1 MQNPIVGKVLT
12 QIETSKLSDKKI
24 KEQLGQ
30 LKDREIEAR
39 LSNLRRSNNFNNN
52 YNNNNKNFG
61 GKPTGNLPGPPPPRS
76 SLGAPD
82 EPFDS
87 FAGAIAPLP
96 SPPKI
101 AQSETPYPR
110 EILHRQIIILCL
122 QKKLPLLIQ
131 IQIQGEILPAD
142 RLLV

>member
-1 MQNPIVGKVLT
+1 MLT

-61 GKPTGNLPGPPPPRS
+61 GKPTGNLPGPPPPPS
-76 SLGAPD
+76 SLGAPY
-82 EPFDS
+82 EPFDP
-87 FAGAIAPLP
+87 FAGAIASLL
-96 SPPKI
+96 SPPKV
-101 AQSETPYPR
+101 AQSETPYPS

-122 QKKLPLLIQ
+122 QKELPLLIQ
-131 IQIQGEILPAD
+131 IQIQGELLPAD